1 MKTENKIIIAVAVG
15 GGAFLIWKNWDKIS
29 EMFKKK
35 DAADGGEPK
44 KDDTKTQTSTGGGT
58 TPIDSVYKS
67 AVMRLQEILGV
78 AVDGDAGKQT
88 NGRLEWYFCDYLCEF
103 NPDKA
108 FNENYPSLRK
118 NGKGKVS
125 PTNVVFY
132 IEALRSTSSPRQSLN
147 KGLDAQAKLREFMA
161 KYGL

>member
-35 DAADGGEPK
+35 DATNGGEPK
-44 KDDTKTQTSTGGGT
+44 KDDDVNKGGGSSA
-58 TPIDSVYKS
+58 PVDSVYSS
-67 AVMRLQEILGV
+67 AVRRLQEILGV

-125 PTNVVFY
+125 PSNVVFY
-132 IEALRSTSSPRQSLN
+132 IEALRSASSPRQSLN
-147 KGLDAQAKLREFMA
+147 KGLDAQAKLKEFMA

>member
-35 DAADGGEPK
+35 DATDGGEPK
-44 KDDTKTQTSTGGGT
+44 KDDDVNKGGGSSA
-58 TPIDSVYKS
+58 PVDSVYS
-67 AVMRLQEILGV
+67 SSVRRLQEILGV
-78 AVDGDAGKQT
+78 AVDGIAGEQT
-88 NGRLEWYFCDYLCEF
+88 NGRLEYYFCDFLCEF
-103 NPDKA
+103 NPQKA
-108 FNENYPSLRK
+108 LSEKYPFLRK
-118 NGKGKVS
+118 YGKGVVS

-132 IEALRSTSSPRQSLN
+132 IEALRTANSPRQLLI
-147 KGLDAQAKLREFMA
+147 KGVDLQAKFNEFKS